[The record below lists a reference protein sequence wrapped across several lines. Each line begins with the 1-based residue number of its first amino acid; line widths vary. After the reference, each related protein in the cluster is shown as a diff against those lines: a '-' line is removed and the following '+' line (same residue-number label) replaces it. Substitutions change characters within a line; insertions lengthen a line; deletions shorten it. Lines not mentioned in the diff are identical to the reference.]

1 MDIVTHGLTGLLVAR
16 AATGRALGKA
26 GAAAVAGALAP
37 DLDLI
42 ARLWDPVS
50 SLTVHRL
57 STHSFMGGLAV
68 ALTVAGAIRP
78 AGGREFV
85 RLAGLAYLGVLTHV
99 ALDILTPSG
108 AGVLWPFSPARWA
121 VGSLYMI
128 DPLFASIAVAGLT
141 PVSWCRRPGSHV
153 ARAGLLL
160 LAAYTAGAT
169 AVMKDVET
177 RWAEMLHGQ
186 DVRVLRAGVVPAF
199 PGPFHWLALAET
211 PSGIVRVDFWAREA
225 TISRAEVFE
234 RGSSGPQLSH
244 VDDHRA
250 AKAFLGRA
258 RFPLRRV
265 IADGDQWVVVYEELA
280 FVDHPF
286 GGPMVLRL
294 RVDRSG
300 VVQTAAL
307 DHRL

>member
-1 MDIVTHGLTGLLVAR
+1 MDIVTHGLAGLLVAR

-26 GAAAVAGALAP
+26 GAAALAGALAP

-42 ARLWDPVS
+42 ARLWDPVA

-68 ALTVAGAIRP
+68 ALTVAGGIRP
-78 AGGREFV
+78 ASGREFL

-99 ALDILTPSG
+99 ALDVLTPSG

-141 PVSWCRRPGSHV
+141 PVSWCRRPGSEV
-153 ARAGLLL
+153 ARAGLLV
-160 LAAYTAGAT
+160 LAVYAAVAT
-169 AVMKDVET
+169 VVMKGVET

-186 DVRVLRAGVVPAF
+186 DVRVLRVGVVPAF
-199 PGPFHWLALAET
+199 PGPLRWLALAET
-211 PSGIVRVDFWAREA
+211 PSGIVRAGFWAWEV
-225 TISRAEVFE
+225 TLSRAGVFE

-250 AKAFLGRA
+250 VKAFLGRA
-258 RFPLRRV
+258 QFPWRRV
-265 IADGDQWVVVYEELA
+265 VPDRDQWVIEYEELA
-280 FVDHPF
+280 FVDHPL

-294 RVDRSG
+294 RVDPSG
-300 VVQTAAL
+300 VVRSAEL